1 MQQAMM
7 NMKWH
12 RPKWGI
18 KQHKEMKVKTSW
30 VDLFDDKVSLER
42 LNQGGLLYPIICI
55 FMEWATNYES

>member
-1 MQQAMM
+1 
-7 NMKWH
+7 
-12 RPKWGI
+12 
-18 KQHKEMKVKTSW
+18 